1 MRPLRRLHAPI
12 PRPAPSPSLRKMADK
27 GDGSVLDQAL
37 EASDAG
43 SPARDP
49 HTPPEGAAART
60 VRVGVCAME
69 CLLLLSS
76 GESQRSITST
86 FLGVLLSVIKPAG
99 EGASLILP
107 SALVALRMLNRRS
120 MVFLFA
126 PTSLAV

>member
-1 MRPLRRLHAPI
+1 MD
-12 PRPAPSPSLRKMADK
+12 SLRWKEGVIFTLLTEELPSVCLFLPIY
-27 GDGSVLDQAL
+27 GDRS
-37 EASDAG
+37 
-43 SPARDP
+43 
-49 HTPPEGAAART
+49 T
-60 VRVGVCAME
+60 VGVCAME

-86 FLGVLLSVIKPAG
+86 FLGVLLSVIKPVG